1 MSRASYFLLSI
12 WIACGVQAQQASSA
26 PASRAKPAVLEPGEI
41 SDGVYRSAFFGFS
54 YKLPYGFVDRTQ
66 QMQEDSGDAAK
77 SRVLL
82 GLFEHP
88 PEVTG
93 SGVNSAVV
101 IAAESAASY
110 PGLNDA
116 AQYFGPLGEV
126 TTAKGLTAVNEPYE
140 FPVDAKPI
148 VRCDFVK
155 KLGAVTMHQSTLA
168 LLSKGY
174 VVSFT
179 FIGGSDD
186 EVTMLIEN
194 LAFGKVKTPVHK

>member
-1 MSRASYFLLSI
+1 MYCRIATIAVVALGLSFT
-12 WIACGVQAQQASSA
+12 AQAQSKIA
-26 PASRAKPAVLEPGEI
+26 PVAKLPTKPAATRTEDAQLF
-41 SDGVYRSAFFGFS
+41 RNTTFGFR
-54 YKLPYGFVDRTQ
+54 YKVPYGWVDRTKE
-66 QMQEDSGDAAK
+66 MREGDEAGKAE
-77 SRVLL
+77 LL
-82 GLFEHP
+82 GAFFERP
-88 PEVTG
+88 PEAAGGT
-93 SGVNSAVV
+93 VNSAVV